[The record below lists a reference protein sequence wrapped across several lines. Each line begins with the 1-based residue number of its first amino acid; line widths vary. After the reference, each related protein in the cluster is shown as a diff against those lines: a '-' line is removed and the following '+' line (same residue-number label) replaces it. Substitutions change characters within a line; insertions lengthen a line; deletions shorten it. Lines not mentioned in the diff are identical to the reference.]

1 MPIQPRRIRVTTVL
15 AAALAAN
22 GFLNLATGLA
32 PVFRLARYVE
42 LAAVPDYLRISPVQR
57 TSGFLSVLLGIALI
71 ALGKGLYERRRRAWF
86 GALVVLLL
94 LMANN
99 LYRATT
105 PQTAIL
111 SGAVVLGLLAFRRRF
126 DVRSDVRLGY
136 AQLVALGG
144 VVFAL
149 AYGAVGS
156 YVMRA
161 QFSGIET
168 WTDAVYFTF
177 VTYSTLGYG
186 DMLPETADAKVFAV
200 SMVAI
205 GLTSFITAFSVLVA
219 PAIERR
225 LKGVLRIM
233 HRLSNIANHV
243 IVCGYSHAAQS
254 VIDELRSRGA
264 PFLVVD
270 ARDEVVRRLR
280 EEGVEVV
287 HGTPEKNEVLLR
299 ANAPAATAIVA
310 ASDSDAEN
318 LLVAVAA
325 RDFREKIA
333 DCRLR
338 IVVRMEDEENI
349 GKARGVGADEV
360 ISPSTMGGR
369 LMARKA
375 LAVE

>member
-1 MPIQPRRIRVTTVL
+1 MPTQPRRIRVTTVL

-32 PVFRLARYVE
+32 PVFRLAPYVD
-42 LAAVPDYLRISPVQR
+42 LAVVPDYLRISPVQR
-57 TSGFLSVLLGIALI
+57 TSGFLSVLLGIVLI

-86 GALVVLLL
+86 GAMVVLLL

-111 SGAVVLGLLAFRRRF
+111 SGAVVAGLLVFRRRF
-126 DVRSDVRLGY
+126 DVRSDARLAY

-149 AYGAVGS
+149 GYGAVGS
-156 YVMRA
+156 YVLRA
-161 QFSGIET
+161 QFSGIDT

-186 DMLPETADAKVFAV
+186 DMLPETADAKIYAV

-205 GLTSFITAFSVLVA
+205 GLTSFVTAFSVLVA

-233 HRLSNIANHV
+233 HRLSNITNHV

-254 VIDELRSRGA
+254 VIDELRSRDA
-264 PFLVVD
+264 PFLVVE
-270 ARDEVVRRLR
+270 ARDELARRLR
-280 EEGVEVV
+280 EEGLEVV
-287 HGTPEKNEVLLR
+287 HGSGEKEEVLVR
-299 ANAPAATAIVA
+299 ANARAAAALVA

-325 RDFREKIA
+325 RDFRERTPE
-333 DCRLR
+333 CRLR
-338 IVVRMEDEENI
+338 IIVRMEDEENI

-375 LAVE
+375 LAVG